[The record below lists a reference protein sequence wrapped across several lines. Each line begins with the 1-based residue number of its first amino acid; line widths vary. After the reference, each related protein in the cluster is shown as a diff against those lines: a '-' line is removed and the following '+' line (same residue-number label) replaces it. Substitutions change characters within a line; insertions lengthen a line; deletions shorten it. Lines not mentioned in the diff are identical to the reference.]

1 MSDTSAFRSHI
12 GQNHDCEDAMTRLP
26 ATGVAHLPAHQLPSA
41 LEMSPERW
49 EDTYQFPKPSSND
62 WVIMS
67 CRTNKRATWAAQ
79 LAADAGYS
87 RCLIYKQ
94 VRMLLVK
101 ILSAAGLHERHGG
114 SA

>member
-1 MSDTSAFRSHI
+1 M
-12 GQNHDCEDAMTRLP
+12 
-26 ATGVAHLPAHQLPSA
+26 PAHQLPSA

-62 WVIMS
+62 WIIMS

-79 LAADAGYS
+79 VAADAGYS

-94 VRMLLVK
+94 VSLLLVK
-101 ILSAAGLHERHGG
+101 RVGALLVCKSIRGISMVTPCMLESAFMMISAATQG
-114 SA
+114 